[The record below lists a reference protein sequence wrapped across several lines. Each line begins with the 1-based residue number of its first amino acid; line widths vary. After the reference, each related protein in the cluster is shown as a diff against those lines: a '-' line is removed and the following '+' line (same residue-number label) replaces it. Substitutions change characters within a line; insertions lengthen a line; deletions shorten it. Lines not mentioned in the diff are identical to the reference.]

1 MPTPDIDIKHLTS
14 DTLRSL
20 LSITSKKED
29 LIKAVADI
37 ENEIA
42 KVIKWPLTSV
52 VETAEAVTPSKPAKR
67 KKRSKKA
74 KAPKAAKK
82 PAKSKKRKSDLTP
95 EGRAKLAANMKARW
109 AARKAG
115 KPAAKVGRSAKK
127 KAKAGKNPF

>member
-1 MPTPDIDIKHLTS
+1 MDIKHLTS

-20 LSITSKKED
+20 LNITSKKED

-42 KVIKWPLTSV
+42 NVLKGAVTSV
-52 VETAEAVTPSKPAKR
+52 VESAEAVTPSKLAKKR

-74 KAPKAAKK
+74 KATKAAKK
-82 PAKSKKRKSDLTP
+82 PAKAKKRKSGITP

-109 AARKAG
+109 AARRAG
-115 KPAAKVGRSAKK
+115 KPAAKVSRSAKK
-127 KAKAGKNPF
+127 KSKVGKNPF

>member
-1 MPTPDIDIKHLTS
+1 MDIKHLTS

-20 LSITSKKED
+20 LSITSKKEQ

-42 KVIKWPLTSV
+42 KVIKWPAASP
-52 VETAEAVTPSKPAKR
+52 AEAGTPSKPAKR

-74 KAPKAAKK
+74 KATKISKK
-82 PAKSKKRKSDLTP
+82 PAKSKKRKSGLTP

-115 KPAAKVGRSAKK
+115 KPSAKVGRSVKMK
-127 KAKAGKNPF
+127 LMAGKNPF